1 MSCPVVL
8 QIFFDGYHKDQ
19 TKWPSFINNYENVE
33 FLGLPL
39 WKPDGK
45 PVFVWSSDMISSGDE
60 RWIVFGPYKN
70 EEEVKDR
77 LSFIDVPGQSGYR
90 IINEHCFT
98 RLIHKEYGGEGYP
111 RLAWTDG

>member
-1 MSCPVVL
+1 
-8 QIFFDGYHKDQ
+8 
-19 TKWPSFINNYENVE
+19 
-33 FLGLPL
+33 
-39 WKPDGK
+39 
-45 PVFVWSSDMISSGDE
+45 
-60 RWIVFGPYKN
+60 
-70 EEEVKDR
+70 